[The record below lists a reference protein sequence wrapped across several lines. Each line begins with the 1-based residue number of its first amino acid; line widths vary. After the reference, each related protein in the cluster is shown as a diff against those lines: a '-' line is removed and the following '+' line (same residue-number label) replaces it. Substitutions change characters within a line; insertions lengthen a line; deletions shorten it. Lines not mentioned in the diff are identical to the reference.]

1 MKKLL
6 ALVLALVM
14 SMSLV
19 TISNAAFKDAD
30 KIDYDEAVEVMNAI
44 GVLVGDEKGNFN
56 AKENLT
62 REQAAKIISYLLL
75 GNKTAEALVG
85 AAKFTDVAATRWSA
99 GFVDYCASTGVV
111 AGNGNGTFA
120 PAGQLTGFQ
129 FAKMLLVALGYDA
142 KIEGFTGTDWQINVS
157 KVANQVG
164 LFNGL
169 SISGTAVLTREQGAQ
184 MCLNTLKAPLV
195 QYSNKGGNL
204 SVNGATIEIGA
215 SKAEYVTTTL
225 AKEQRISDRTLTNT
239 GLNTTGGYT
248 VEFGEKYYPALE
260 LKNDSDDFD
269 RPAHQWLHNNK
280 KIGSYVDYDLMVAEY
295 TTAIDGKELY
305 EKLGSSIIKEYDV
318 TYYVDG
324 QVNPTIKASNMI
336 KANTIDYATTGKGVL
351 TQVFVNDDH
360 KDITIV
366 SINTFAAEVTA
377 DYNSKKETLSIDIK
391 DAPKNEKGYQVTET
405 LSSDDFDGLDKYKDG
420 DVVLVTVAE
429 TSTNK
434 YTVQTVADPQVLSDK
449 DVTKFSENKYLVTD
463 GTQYDYAMNG
473 KFWNELG
480 EYYGSKLDN
489 SYNIFID
496 AYGYVIATQVKEG
509 TDKYVFIT
517 GYDLGD
523 SYLATKNAEAFAIF
537 TDGTSANIKV
547 NVQDT
552 NKNIGTS
559 DYYAKLKGGDNQYN
573 RWFTYTTSEKSGST
587 VYTLAP
593 INVNGYV
600 TVDNKQFDCGSFAFM
615 FADNKDQKINVNNVR
630 IVDGSKRAYGND
642 DSVFITVETDEVTSS
657 EGITK
662 PLGITKVTG
671 TYTGVQN
678 VDIKVFNT
686 TDNKL
691 SADNM
696 LPDSYKTEDKET
708 QEEKYT
714 KQPGVFAL
722 YDSDKYIIAAVIIG
736 EDNNTTDSYAY
747 AIKSAQNE
755 YKDSN
760 DNYYWDFEAV
770 VDGKITTLTVKEK
783 GTTVLRDTI
792 ANAVGEKKLGAY
804 SMFKLTYD
812 KDGYVVGAEQIKK
825 IGDGAGD
832 QKLYDGVDFGKSTIV
847 DGDKFK
853 VYDVYHTN
861 AAKLYA
867 VGRTLYVNNKAAD
880 VGLTIAKD
888 APVVVIENY
897 TTGLKIE
904 EYDTIKQALDALDD
918 STRFNGHIAAALN
931 TNGTAKYLVLKSTA
945 NVEVDVDDGSSKTN
959 GFSAKVDVA
968 ARTVT
973 ITLPKDTAFDVKD
986 DGLFDL
992 NADDQKAAKTVIYY
1006 ALDALGYEVQAYGD
1020 KSVAAAKTSNSTGD
1034 ITFVYEFVVS
1044 KT

>member
-30 KIDYDEAVEVMNAI
+30 KIDYDEAVEVMNAV

-204 SVNGATIEIGA
+204 SVNGAVIEIGA

-260 LKNDSDDFD
+260 LKTDSDDFD

-295 TTAIDGKELY
+295 TTAIDGKDLY

-324 QVNPTIKASNMI
+324 QVNTTIKASNMI

-351 TQVFVNDDH
+351 TQVFVDDDA
-360 KDITIV
+360 KEITIV

-391 DAPKNEKGYQVTET
+391 DAPKNENGYQVTET

-463 GTQYDYAMNG
+463 GTQYDYAKNG
-473 KFWNELG
+473 QFWNELG
-480 EYYGSKLDN
+480 KYYGSKLDN

-517 GYDLGD
+517 GYDLGG
-523 SYLATKNAEAFAIF
+523 SHLATKNADAFAIF

-552 NKNIGTS
+552 NKNIGKS
-559 DYYAKLKGGDNQYN
+559 EYYAELREGDNQYN

-600 TVDNKQFDCGSFAFM
+600 TVGKNQVDCGSFAFM
-615 FADNKDQKINVNNVR
+615 FADDEGQNINVNNVR
-630 IVDGSKRAYGND
+630 IVDKSKRAYGND
-642 DSVFITVETDEVTSS
+642 DSVFITVETDEVTTSVD
-657 EGITK
+657 GTM

-686 TDNKL
+686 SDNKL
-691 SADNM
+691 STDDM
-696 LPDSYKTEDKET
+696 LPDSYNKIKT
-708 QEEKYT
+708 
-714 KQPGVFAL
+714 QPGVFAL

-792 ANAVGEKKLGAY
+792 ANAVGKENLGAY

-812 KDGYVVGAEQIKK
+812 KNGYVVGAEQIDDVKE
-825 IGDGAGD
+825 GNSD
-832 QKLYDGVDFGKSTIV
+832 KLYDRLDFGKSTIV

-853 VYDVYHTN
+853 VYDVYHTTDAN
-861 AAKLYA
+861 LYA
-867 VGRTLYVNNKAAD
+867 VGRTLYVNNKANSD

-918 STRFNGHIAAALN
+918 STHFKGHIAAALN
-931 TNGTAKYLVLKSTA
+931 TNGTAKYLVLKSIA
-945 NVEVDVDDGSSKTN
+945 NVKVDVDDGSSKTN

-973 ITLPKDTAFDVKD
+973 ITLPKDTKTKDGAAFDVVNN
-986 DGLFDL
+986 GLDNL
-992 NADDQKAAKTVIYY
+992 SADNQKAAKTVIYY
-1006 ALDALGYEVQAYGD
+1006 ALDALGYEVQAYNN
-1020 KSVAAAKTSNSTGD
+1020 KSVTAAKTSNSTGNID
-1034 ITFVYEFVVS
+1034 FGYEFVVS
-1044 KT
+1044 ET

>member
-30 KIDYDEAVEVMNAI
+30 KIDYDEAVEVLNAI

-111 AGNGNGTFA
+111 AGNGDGTFA
-120 PAGQLTGFQ
+120 PVGQLTGFQ

-204 SVNGATIEIGA
+204 SVNGAVIEIGA

-260 LKNDSDDFD
+260 LKTDNDDFD

-351 TQVFVNDDH
+351 TQVFVDDDA
-360 KDITIV
+360 KEITIV

-391 DAPKNEKGYQVTET
+391 DAKKNEAGYGYVTET

-489 SYNIFID
+489 SYNVFVD

-517 GYDLGD
+517 GYDLGR

-559 DYYAKLKGGDNQYN
+559 NKYYDELGEGDNQYN

-600 TVDNKQFDCGSFAFM
+600 TVDGKNVDCGSFAFM
-615 FADNKDQKINVNNVR
+615 FATAKDQEINVNNVR
-630 IVDGSKRAYGND
+630 IVDNSKRAYGND
-642 DSVFITVETDEVTSS
+642 DSVFITVETDEVTSK
-657 EGITK
+657 EGITEA
-662 PLGITKVTG
+662 LGITKVTG

-686 TDNKL
+686 SDNKL
-691 SADNM
+691 SADDM
-696 LPDSYKTEDKET
+696 LPESYKAKE
-708 QEEKYT
+708 EYT

-783 GTTVLRDTI
+783 GTQVLKNKI
-792 ANAVGEKKLGAY
+792 ADAVGKDHLNAY

-812 KDGYVVGAEQIKK
+812 KDGYVIGADQIDDVKE
-825 IGDGAGD
+825 GDSE
-832 QKLYDGVDFGKSTIV
+832 KLYDRLDFGKSTIV

-853 VYDVYHTN
+853 VYDVYHKDT
-861 AAKLYA
+861 AANLYA
-867 VGRTLYVNNKAAD
+867 VGRTLYVNNKADSD

-904 EYDTIKQALDALDD
+904 EYDTIKQALDALDN
-918 STRFNGHIAAALN
+918 SASFKGHIAAALN
-931 TNGTAKYLVLKSTA
+931 TNGTAKYLVLKSIA